1 MLGGSGMKYSEF
13 KTEVE
18 KLGYIVKNKNEAH
31 IYVSDAD
38 GLTIA
43 RVGKLHAVE
52 MATDFMKFT
61 TITRLEHKLLIYTH
75 CKNLAETPLAEREE
89 EKRYWLQRIE
99 PPILGEQDP
108 RYLFYT
114 RVGGYYDIGTTKSE
128 WRNVIKTIFT
138 ESEISKMDI
147 TGFEKIEVAP

>member
-13 KTEVE
+13 NHDWSDMELQYLEGEIFIYCDGVMIGKVSKEYRYMMSTHYAGFEELPLPVAV
-18 KLGYIVKNKNEAH
+18 KLF
-31 IYVSDAD
+31 AD
-38 GLTIA
+38 
-43 RVGKLHAVE
+43 
-52 MATDFMKFT
+52 MAM
-61 TITRLEHKLLIYTH
+61 
-75 CKNLAETPLAEREE
+75 LAQTPLAEREE

-138 ESEISKMDI
+138 ESEIEDMDI
-147 TGFEKIEVAP
+147 TGFEKVEVTP

>member
-1 MLGGSGMKYSEF
+1 MKYSEF
-13 KTEVE
+13 KLEVE

-89 EKRYWLQRIE
+89 EKRYWLRFTTPTLLKNFI
-99 PPILGEQDP
+99 PDG
-108 RYLFYT
+108 YLNIHRESNELSLSSDKKDTEHF
-114 RVGGYYDIGTTKSE
+114 
-128 WRNVIKTIFT
+128 KTIFT
-138 ESEISKMDI
+138 ESEIAQMDI
-147 TGFEKIEVAP
+147 TGFEKVEVTE